1 MKATAVSIARLLIYT
16 LYLSLC
22 TAYDTFTISPA
33 PTPTEPPTAHQI
45 KSYPAGHTVIIVVCT
60 IMGGLL
66 IVFLAFLILTICYFS
81 HSQKSSSL
89 YKFNTSTTTPDTSSR
104 LSSTASETAPNSD
117 FSVPTR
123 STNVLDS
130 SDGVSYSSYL
140 KQQQHQSV
148 SQFSLETAVMH
159 DPVHYQPPNTP
170 TTNKSVHFGTDSVAY
185 RCRAE
190 SPLTIN
196 DDTSY
201 AGPCPSIRSNGMG
214 DDISH
219 ITSVSEVAKR
229 RQEQEFREYMRQQ
242 MLYYNHLNSDDYDT
256 TSITSADTK
265 ITYNSVSIEPPPPSL
280 ASRSMFMDDP
290 LDDYD

>member
-1 MKATAVSIARLLIYT
+1 MQYLL
-16 LYLSLC
+16 LC
-22 TAYDTFTISPA
+22 TAYDTFTIGPP
-33 PTPTEPPTAHQI
+33 PTPTEPPTVRQD

-60 IMGGLL
+60 IMGGLI
-66 IVFLAFLILTICYFS
+66 IVFLAFLILTVCYFS
-81 HSQKSSSL
+81 HTQKSPNL
-89 YKFNTSTTTPDTSSR
+89 YKFNTSTATPDTSSR

-130 SDGVSYSSYL
+130 DGASYSSYL
-140 KQQQHQSV
+140 KQQQHHSA
-148 SQFSLETAVMH
+148 SQFSLETAVMQE
-159 DPVHYQPPNTP
+159 PIHYQPPNTP
-170 TTNKSVHFGTDSVAY
+170 TTNKSVHFGTESVAY
-185 RCRAE
+185 QCRAE

-201 AGPCPSIRSNGMG
+201 AGPCPSIRSTGM
-214 DDISH
+214 DDDVSH

-229 RQEQEFREYMRQQ
+229 RQEQEFKEYMWRQ
-242 MLYYNHLNSDDYDT
+242 MYYNHLNSEDYDT

-265 ITYNSVSIEPPPPSL
+265 ITYNSTSIEPPPPSL

>member
-1 MKATAVSIARLLIYT
+1 MDPSVDQS
-16 LYLSLC
+16 
-22 TAYDTFTISPA
+22 
-33 PTPTEPPTAHQI
+33 

-60 IMGGLL
+60 IMGGLI
-66 IVFLAFLILTICYFS
+66 IVFLAFLILTVCYLSNNQKPLS
-81 HSQKSSSL
+81 HC
-89 YKFNTSTTTPDTSSR
+89 KFNTSTATPDTSSR
-104 LSSTASETAPNSD
+104 LSSSTSETAPNSD

-130 SDGVSYSSYL
+130 SDGVSYTSYL
-140 KQQQHQSV
+140 KQQHQSV
-148 SQFSLETAVMH
+148 SQFSLDTAVMPEH
-159 DPVHYQPPNTP
+159 VHYQPPNTP
-170 TTNKSVHFGTDSVAY
+170 TTNKSVHFGAESVAY
-185 RCRAE
+185 QSRAE

-201 AGPCPSIRSNGMG
+201 YAGPCPSIRSTGMG

-242 MLYYNHLNSDDYDT
+242 MLYYNHLNSEDYDT

-280 ASRSMFMDDP
+280 ASRSMFMDEP
-290 LDDYD
+290 PDD